1 MNHEECH
8 ILLGELSEY
17 IDGELDD
24 TLCKEIEKHM
34 AECERC
40 RIVIDSLNKTVSLYR
55 TAGAQVTVPA
65 DVRQRL
71 FIRLNLDDYM
81 K

>member
-34 AECERC
+34 AECDRC
-40 RIVIDSLNKTVSLYR
+40 RIVIDSLTKTVSLYR
-55 TAGAQVTVPA
+55 TAGEQVTVPD

-71 FIRLNLDDYM
+71 FVRLKLDDYM